1 MKQHL
6 HFLLRKCTPFL
17 LALAVSQSSFGQISL
32 GSTIEAGVSV
42 GPSNFL
48 GDLGGTRGR
57 GMTFLKDNNF
67 PLTKLMFGAHVS
79 THPSPLWGIR
89 LQVNYGQLSGED
101 EIIRSNGGLEEARKF
116 RNSNFRSKLAEAYVA
131 AEIYPTVLT
140 EYDPTD
146 EYKKF
151 RPYALIG
158 VGVFH
163 FNPQG
168 TDPATGLW
176 VNLKELSTEGQGFAE
191 YPNRKPYKLTQLN
204 IPIGVGI
211 KYFISDRTSLAL
223 EVVHRKTFTDY
234 IDDVSTNYIDPA
246 LFDQY
251 FGVGTQKSAL
261 AKRMANKS
269 DLSGSAAGGY
279 LPGEKRGT
287 PSNNDGYYHIGFKI
301 NFRIKGGDEGYKNMK
316 CPTLRF

>member
-1 MKQHL
+1 MY
-6 HFLLRKCTPFL
+6 PFL
-17 LALAVSQSSFGQISL
+17 LALIASQTGFGQISL
-32 GSTIEAGVSV
+32 TRTIEVGVSV

-48 GDLGGTRGR
+48 GDLGGTRGK

-67 PLTKLMFGAHVS
+67 PLTKLMFGAHIS
-79 THPSPLWGIR
+79 THPSPLWGVR
-89 LQVNYGQLSGED
+89 LQVNYGQLKGED
-101 EIIRSNGGLEEARKF
+101 EIIRPQGGLEEHRKF
-116 RNSNFRSKLAEAYVA
+116 RNNDFRSKLAEAYVA

-168 TDPATGLW
+168 TDPATGGW
-176 VNLKELSTEGQGFAE
+176 VNLAGLSTEGQGFAE

-204 IPIGVGI
+204 IPMGAGV
-211 KYFISDRTSLAL
+211 KYFVSDNMSLAL
-223 EVVHRKTFTDY
+223 EVIHRKTFTDY
-234 IDDVSTNYIDPA
+234 IDDVSTTYVDPA
-246 LFDQY
+246 LFVQY
-251 FGVGTQKSAL
+251 FGVGQKAL
-261 AKRMANKS
+261 LAERMANKS
-269 DLSGSAAGGY
+269 ALVANGGNGY
-279 LPGEKRGT
+279 VPGDKRGT
-287 PSNNDGYYHIGFKI
+287 ATNNDAYYHIGFKI
-301 NFRIKGGDEGYKNMK
+301 NFRLAGGDEGYKNMK